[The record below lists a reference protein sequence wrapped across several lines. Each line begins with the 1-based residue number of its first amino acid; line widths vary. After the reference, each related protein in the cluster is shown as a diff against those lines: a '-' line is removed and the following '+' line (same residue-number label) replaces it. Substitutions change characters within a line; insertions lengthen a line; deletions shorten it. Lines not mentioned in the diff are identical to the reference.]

1 MAKEEGVLL
10 EFANLIRHSW
20 RHRPGNEVPGLILDT
35 FENLRFETKDGRR
48 PVIVGKKK
56 TPYGWHL
63 VFNLPPG
70 ISFKQCKA
78 KENFF
83 SDAIKGF
90 VGLEWDGR
98 LHMDIQTSELPTY
111 VDYSW
116 EAGDYEHMQLPI
128 PIGYTQK
135 GLEVFDLCDSP
146 HLLIGGQTGWGKT
159 MFLHCLANSLISKSW
174 VCISDP
180 KRLDFRYL
188 RKYIHLARDDE
199 EAQELLKGLLKEY
212 SRRIKLLEQADDSI
226 TKIQEYD
233 SSLPYIVAIFDEVA
247 QLSKVSME
255 MMTKLAQLARAV
267 GIHLVAATQ
276 RPDVT
281 VIPGQCRDLFE
292 ARICFKVGSE
302 ISSRVILGE
311 ECSKAA
317 WLPAVKG
324 RAIFRFGGEFKEVQ
338 TMCLTKE
345 KRMQISYPERGWEIE
360 SQVKRLNAR

>member
-1 MAKEEGVLL
+1 MPKEDGVLVEL
-10 EFANLIRHSW
+10 AGLLRTTW
-20 RHRPGNEVPGLILDT
+20 RHRPGNETVGLILDT
-35 FENLRFETKDGRR
+35 FDNLRFETKDGRR
-48 PVIVGKKK
+48 PVIVGRKK

-70 ISFKQCKA
+70 ISFKMCKA

-83 SDAIKGF
+83 SDAVKGF

-98 LHMDIQTSELPTY
+98 LHMDIQTSELPSY
-111 VDYSW
+111 VEYVWSPEPYS
-116 EAGDYEHMQLPI
+116 HMELPI

-159 MFLHCLANSLISKSW
+159 MFLHCLANCLIPMAW

-188 RKYIHLARDDE
+188 RNSVLLARDDE
-199 EAQELLKGLLKEY
+199 EASNLLRALLKEY
-212 SRRIKLLEQADDSI
+212 HRRIALLESADPSI

-233 SSLPYIVAIFDEVA
+233 ANIPYLVAIFDEVA
-247 QLSKVSME
+247 QLSKGSME
-255 MMTKLAQLARAV
+255 LLTTLAQLARAV

-276 RPDVT
+276 RPDVS

-292 ARICFKVGSE
+292 ARLSLKVGSE

-317 WLPAVKG
+317 WLPAIKG

-338 TMCLTKE
+338 TMCLTK
-345 KRMQISYPERGWEIE
+345 KQRMAISYPEREWDIE
-360 SQVKRLNAR
+360 QAIKRLEPR

>member
-1 MAKEEGVLL
+1 MPKEEGVLVEL
-10 EFANLIRHSW
+10 TSLIRHTW
-20 RHRPGNEVPGLILDT
+20 RHRPGNEIPGLILDT
-35 FENLRFETKDGRR
+35 FDNLRFETKDKRR
-48 PVIVGKKK
+48 PVMVSKQK
-56 TPYGWHL
+56 TPYGWYL

-83 SDAIKGF
+83 SDAVKGF
-90 VGLEWDGR
+90 VNMTWNGQ
-98 LHMDIQTSELPTY
+98 LHMEIQTSELPNY
-111 VDYSW
+111 VEYAWDS
-116 EAGDYEHMQLPI
+116 GKYEHMELPI
-128 PIGYTQK
+128 PIGCSQK

-146 HLLIGGQTGWGKT
+146 HLLVGGQTGWGKT
-159 MFLHCLANSLISKSW
+159 MFLHCLANALIPRAW

-188 RKYIHLARDDE
+188 GRYILLARDDE
-199 EAQELLKGLLKEY
+199 EAQGLLKALLKEY
-212 SRRIKLLEQADDSI
+212 GRRIALLEQADVSV

-233 SSLPYIVAIFDEVA
+233 STLPYIVAIFDEVA
-247 QLSKVSME
+247 QISKESME
-255 MMTKLAQLARAV
+255 MLTKLAQLARAV

-276 RPDVT
+276 RPDVS

-292 ARICFKVGSE
+292 ARMCFKVGSE

-338 TMCLTKE
+338 TMCLSKE
-345 KRMQISYPERGWEIE
+345 QRKKIAFPERGWEFE
-360 SQVKRLNAR
+360 QTTKRLFPR